1 MTDKT
6 DTEQDTRELTVAE
19 LEDASGGLTKSGCG
33 TLVFANANT
42 YTGTTTVAGGTL
54 MVNG

>member
-1 MTDKT
+1 MTDKI
-6 DTEQDTRELTVAE
+6 DTEQDTRELTQAE
-19 LEDASGGLTKSGCG
+19 LEDANGGLGKVGCG

-42 YTGTTTVAGGTL
+42 YTGTTTVVAGTL